1 MLDRDAL
8 YINPR
13 DFRTDDDKDD
23 AASIGRAGAF
33 AKSFRSFVTGGTI
46 SWRRRQLVLHFPPDL
61 DFEIATPVT
70 IPGNVS
76 VLMESPVV
84 VTAAPD
90 ALPSVFGD
98 YDAWIDI
105 GEDVAAYDHGSR
117 WCRYDISVIRKIQSD
132 WSSLDDLGVR
142 LQNIQSSQIRLN
154 RILGFC
160 RNVELYAGAFSI
172 SFNHVTIGDLRGAKR
187 HLTLNAGPHV
197 TPFDDQFVNANQFY
211 GGEFANGGGEGF
223 GNQQIVGVWLKG
235 GNTTGY
241 TSNTFFGQSYE
252 IAALG
257 GSGEKLPVWIEG
269 FASGIRFLGQ
279 RTEGSTS
286 VHMRISDPD
295 TVNCEFEDIYY
306 SYVSTTFSGRTAA
319 IDDQSTGQSSIYNSL
334 ADLPRRRALIP
345 AWDSG
350 LIARRSNQYDGST
363 AYAVGGFDLAASD
376 FTMAAGNTSIDISGD
391 VVRYESGR
399 DLVRW
404 LDTSNNKRFV
414 IFVDTGDSTKGY
426 VPAFRPY
433 DSGGSVLTSNPSNP
447 YVMGAVPSMF
457 SWNAGLYS
465 TGAYTAN
472 GVVTAAFFF
481 VRFRSE
487 VKKAALCLRGSGAL
501 SGTPF
506 QIKSLKIMA
515 AESPCASWTETRAP
529 FDNGEFIGTA
539 APTSGA
545 WKRGT
550 RIYNFTPSASGTEGW
565 VCVTAGTPGT
575 WKAFGSVSA

>member
-1 MLDRDAL
+1 MLNRDAL

-13 DFRTDDDKDD
+13 DFRADDDEDD
-23 AASIGRAGAF
+23 AASIIRAGAY
-33 AKSFRSFVTGGTI
+33 AKSFRSFIPGGTI
-46 SWRRRQLVLHFPPDL
+46 SWQRRQLVLHFPPNL

-84 VTAAPD
+84 VTAASD
-90 ALPSVFGD
+90 ALPSEFGE

-105 GEDVAAYDHGSR
+105 GEDVAAYDFGSR
-117 WCRYDISVIRKIQSD
+117 WCRYDISVIRKTQSD

-154 RILGFC
+154 RILGFA
-160 RNVELYAGAFSI
+160 RNVEFYAGAYCVA
-172 SFNHVTIGDLRGAKR
+172 FNHVTIGDLRGAKR

-211 GGEFANGGGEGF
+211 GGEFANGGGEGV

-235 GNTTGY
+235 GTTTGY

-286 VHMRISDPD
+286 VHMRISDPN

-306 SYVSTTFSGRTAA
+306 SYVSTTFSGRTAV
-319 IDDQSTGQSSIYNSL
+319 IDDQSNGQSSIYNSL

-363 AYAVGGFDLAASD
+363 AYAVGGFDLAAWD
-376 FTMAAGNTSIDISGD
+376 FTMAAGSTSIDISGD

-414 IFVDTGDSTKGY
+414 IFVDTGDSAKGH
-426 VPAFRPY
+426 VPALRPY

-447 YVMGAVPSMF
+447 YVTGAISSMF

-472 GVVTAAFFF
+472 GVVLASFFF

-487 VKKAALCLRGSGAL
+487 VKKAALCFRGSGAL

-506 QIKSLKIMA
+506 QIKSVKIMA
-515 AESPCASWTETRAP
+515 LDSPCASWIETRAP

-539 APTSGA
+539 APTAGT

-550 RIYNFTPSASGTEGW
+550 RVYNITPSAAGTEGW
-565 VCVTAGTPGT
+565 ICTAAGTPGT
-575 WKAFGSVSA
+575 WKTFGVIAA